1 MLALCPKK
9 QKFKIL
15 RSEAGRSNYNLK
27 IRLKIDVSQNYA
39 HVEKT
44 PQPLI
49 LQIFP
54 FCKFFLTLMHL
65 YFQEK
70 KTDLNLL
77 E

>member
-1 MLALCPKK
+1 MSALCPKK

-49 LQIFP
+49 LQIFS
-54 FCKFFLTLMHL
+54 FCKFSLTFMYL
-65 YFQEK
+65 YFQGKHAEPNY
-70 KTDLNLL
+70 L
-77 E
+77 